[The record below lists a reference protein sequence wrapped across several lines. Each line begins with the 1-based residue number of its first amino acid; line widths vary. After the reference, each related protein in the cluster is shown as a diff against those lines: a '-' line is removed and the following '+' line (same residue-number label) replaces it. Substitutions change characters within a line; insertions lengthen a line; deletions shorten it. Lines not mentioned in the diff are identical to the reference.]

1 MKHLSLTLDPEDA
14 RPATRDF
21 PADQK
26 VPGGLPEAKE
36 EKSDGDG
43 EGGGEGKGKGRGE
56 ENARL
61 MFVGTATVVL

>member
-1 MKHLSLTLDPEDA
+1 M
-14 RPATRDF
+14 
-21 PADQK
+21 
-26 VPGGLPEAKE
+26 PGGLPEAKV

-43 EGGGEGKGKGRGE
+43 EGGSEGEGKGKGERGE